1 MQTFQNTVTIARPVG
16 EVFAFLAD
24 LRNIPRWNYATAGT
38 VPTSPGPAGAGAT
51 YRQTRTIPRRS
62 EDSLQITVF
71 QPPTRLAV
79 QGQLGPFR
87 AMASY
92 LLKPVPGGTRLAND
106 VELEPISALLRP
118 IGPLAVPKVKAAVAR
133 NLGTLKE
140 LMESTPSRPSQSVTF
155 MIAPNRPGAGR
166 RPRLPGRTR
175 TATNRPP
182 SENPAADGCA

>member
-24 LRNIPRWNYATAGT
+24 LRNIPRWNYAIART

-51 YRQTRTIPRRS
+51 YRQIRTIPRRS
-62 EDSLQITVF
+62 EESLQITVF

-87 AMASY
+87 ATASY
-92 LLKPVPGGTRLAND
+92 LLEPMPSGTRLAND

-118 IGPLAVPKVKAAVAR
+118 IGPLAAPRVKAAVAH

-140 LMESTPSRPSQSVTF
+140 LLETPAQP
-155 MIAPNRPGAGR
+155 
-166 RPRLPGRTR
+166 PR
-175 TATNRPP
+175 
-182 SENPAADGCA
+182 